1 MTPVKN
7 SPSLMCVFG
16 NKRHRQNTGRVS
28 SGINRLLYAL
38 LLSCVCGQLYAVQ
51 LAEHRV
57 EDLDYGRA
65 LYQFFQDSRLSAI
78 THLMIA
84 EERPRTRSQVDEAHL
99 LLADLYYGYGLYE
112 ESRELFARL
121 LTSEVSDSIQNR
133 IWFNLARLR
142 YEQGYFDAARDLLS
156 RINNQLPGSIES
168 EKKYLLTNLYLGS
181 RQYDEASDLS
191 DTINSK
197 SIWKIYARY
206 NLGVSMIE
214 DDRYEPGRYLLDY
227 IGQMKTIDSPE
238 LRALRDRSNLSL
250 GLKQLRMELPEPAL
264 ESLSRVRLE
273 GPLSNQALLASGWA
287 WYRLEQFD
295 KAMIP
300 WRVLLQRNA
309 VDAATQEA
317 ILAIP
322 TNYAESGQDKLA
334 VRHYQI
340 AAQQFD
346 LQLQVLD
353 NSIRSIQSDGLIAA
367 LRENAILYDRGSLQR
382 LPPSSDVTP
391 QLHILLA
398 STEFQREIK
407 RYQELLDIRNSL
419 RYWGTNFP
427 ALELML
433 EERRRGF
440 EQNLPRLQKSSSF
453 DQLEQLRERRNQFA
467 TQVNAIESN
476 QDYAVLATPQ
486 EQEHLSRLQRV
497 SSTIDKLAPERN
509 TAYQQDMFRLL
520 SGLLNYELAT
530 DFPVRFWKSKKQL
543 ILLDRALS
551 ESGQRAKDLRGISER
566 TDLEFGFFDDRI
578 SGQTQRIRDLRNRV
592 TTLLTAQEKL
602 INQMA
607 INEIRRQQQH
617 IVQLRLNARFEL
629 AKLYDRMAAEQ

>member
-1 MTPVKN
+1 
-7 SPSLMCVFG
+7 MCVFG
-16 NKRHRQNTGRVS
+16 NKRHRHNTGRVS
-28 SGINRLLYAL
+28 SSINRLLYAL
-38 LLSCVCGQLYAVQ
+38 MLSCVCGQLYAVQ
-51 LAEHRV
+51 LEEHRV

-84 EERPRTRSQVDEAHL
+84 EERPRTRSQVNEAHL

-121 LTSEVSDSIQNR
+121 LTAEVSDSIQNR

-142 YEQGYFDAARDLLS
+142 YEQGYFEAARDLLS
-156 RINNQLPGSIES
+156 RINNQLPGGIES
-168 EKKYLLTNLYLGS
+168 ERKYLLTNLHLGS
-181 RQYDEASDLS
+181 RQYDEAADLS

-214 DDRYEPGRYLLDY
+214 DDRYEPGRYLLDK
-227 IGQMKTIDSPE
+227 IGQMKTVDSPE

-264 ESLSRVRLE
+264 ESLSRIRLE

-322 TNYAESGQDKLA
+322 TNYAETGKDKLA

-340 AAQQFD
+340 AAEQFD

-353 NSIRSIQSDGLIAA
+353 NSIRSIENDGLIAA

-440 EQNLPRLQKSSSF
+440 NQNLTLLQQSSSF

-467 TQVNAIESN
+467 TRVYAIESN
-476 QDYAVLATPQ
+476 ENYAALATPE
-486 EQEHLSRLQRV
+486 EQEHVSRLQRV
-497 SSTIDKLAPERN
+497 ASTIDKLAPERN

-551 ESGQRAKDLRGISER
+551 ESEQRAKDLRGISER
-566 TDLEFGFFDDRI
+566 TDMEFGFFEGRI
-578 SGQTQRIRDLRNRV
+578 NGQTQRIRDLRNRV

-607 INEIRRQQQH
+607 INAIRQQQQH

>member
-1 MTPVKN
+1 
-7 SPSLMCVFG
+7 MCVFG
-16 NKRHRQNTGRVS
+16 NKRHRHNTGRVS
-28 SGINRLLYAL
+28 SSINRLLYAL
-38 LLSCVCGQLYAVQ
+38 LLSCACGQLQAVQ

-57 EDLDYGRA
+57 EDLEYGRA

-78 THLMIA
+78 TQLMVA
-84 EERPRTRSQVDEAHL
+84 EERPRTRSQVNEAHL

-121 LTSEVSDSIQNR
+121 LTAEISDSVQNR

-142 YEQGYFDAARDLLS
+142 YEQGHDEQALDLLS
-156 RINNQLPGSIES
+156 RINNQLPGSVEP
-168 EKKYLLTNLYLGS
+168 EKKYLLTNLYLGA
-181 RQYDEASDLS
+181 REYDQAADLS
-191 DTINSK
+191 NQINSK
-197 SIWKIYARY
+197 SIWKIYASY
-206 NLGVSMIE
+206 NLAVTLIE
-214 DDRYEPGRYLLDY
+214 DDRYESGKALLEK
-227 IGQMKTIDSPE
+227 IGQMESQSPE
-238 LRALRDRSNLSL
+238 LHALRDRANLSL

-264 ESLSRVRLE
+264 ESLSRIRLE

-322 TNYAESGQDKLA
+322 ANYAESGQDKLA

-340 AAQQFD
+340 AAEQFD

-353 NSIRSIQSDGLIAA
+353 NSIRSIENDGLIAA
-367 LRENAILYDRGSLQR
+367 LRENAILYDRSSLQR

-440 EQNLPRLQKSSSF
+440 DQNLPLLQQSSSF

-467 TQVNAIESN
+467 TRVYDIESN
-476 QDYAVLATPQ
+476 EDYAALATPE

-497 SSTIDKLAPERN
+497 ASTIDKLAPERN

-543 ILLDRALS
+543 VLLDRALS
-551 ESGQRAKDLRGISER
+551 ESEQRAKDLRGISER
-566 TDLEFGFFDDRI
+566 TDMEFGFFEGRI
-578 SGQTQRIRDLRNRV
+578 NGQTQRIRDLRNRV

-607 INEIRRQQQH
+607 INAIRQQQQH

-629 AKLYDRMAAEQ
+629 AKLYDRLAAEQ

>member
-1 MTPVKN
+1 
-7 SPSLMCVFG
+7 MCVFG
-16 NKRHRQNTGRVS
+16 NKRHRRNTGRVS
-28 SGINRLLYAL
+28 SSINRLLYAL
-38 LLSCVCGQLYAVQ
+38 LLSCVSGQLYAVQ

-65 LYQFFQDSRLSAI
+65 LYQFFQDNRLSAI

-84 EERPRTRSQVDEAHL
+84 KERPRTHSQINQSNL

-121 LTSEVSDSIQNR
+121 LTAEVSDSIQNR

-142 YEQGYFDAARDLLS
+142 YEQGYFEAARDLLS
-156 RINNQLPGSIES
+156 RINNQLPGGIES
-168 EKKYLLTNLYLGS
+168 ERKYLLTNLYLGS
-181 RQYDEASDLS
+181 RQYDEAADLS

-214 DDRYEPGRYLLDY
+214 DDRYEPGRYLLDK
-227 IGQMKTIDSPE
+227 IGQMKTVDSPE
-238 LRALRDRSNLSL
+238 LKALRDRSNLSL

-264 ESLSRVRLE
+264 ESLSRIRLE

-322 TNYAESGQDKLA
+322 TNYAESGKDKLA

-340 AAQQFD
+340 AAEQFD

-353 NSIRSIQSDGLIAA
+353 NSIRSIENDGLIAA
-367 LRENAILYDRGSLQR
+367 LRENAILYDRSSLQR

-398 STEFQREIK
+398 STKFQREIK
-407 RYQELLDIRNSL
+407 RYQELLDISNSL

-440 EQNLPRLQKSSSF
+440 DQNLPLLQQSSSF
-453 DQLEQLRERRNQFA
+453 DQIEQLRERRNQFA
-467 TQVNAIESN
+467 TRVYAIESN
-476 QDYAVLATPQ
+476 ENYAALATLE

-497 SSTIDKLAPERN
+497 ASTIDKLAPERN

-551 ESGQRAKDLRGISER
+551 ESEQRAKDLRGISER
-566 TDLEFGFFDDRI
+566 TDMEFGFFEGRI
-578 SGQTQRIRDLRNRV
+578 NGQTQRIRDLRNRV

-607 INEIRRQQQH
+607 INAIRQQQQH

-629 AKLYDRMAAEQ
+629 AKLYDRLAAEQ

>member
-1 MTPVKN
+1 
-7 SPSLMCVFG
+7 MCVFG
-16 NKRHRQNTGRVS
+16 NKRHRHNTGRVS
-28 SGINRLLYAL
+28 SSINRLLYAL
-38 LLSCVCGQLYAVQ
+38 LLSCACGQLQAVQ

-78 THLMIA
+78 TQLMVA
-84 EERPRTRSQVDEAHL
+84 EERPRTRSQVNEAHL

-121 LTSEVSDSIQNR
+121 LTAEISDSVQNR

-142 YEQGYFDAARDLLS
+142 YEQGHDEQALDLLS
-156 RINNQLPGSIES
+156 RINNQLPGSVEP
-168 EKKYLLTNLYLGS
+168 EKKYLLTNLYLGA
-181 RQYDEASDLS
+181 REYDQAADLS
-191 DTINSK
+191 NQINSK
-197 SIWKIYARY
+197 SIWKIYASY
-206 NLGVSMIE
+206 NLAVTLIE
-214 DDRYEPGRYLLDY
+214 DDRYESGKALLEK
-227 IGQMKTIDSPE
+227 IGQMESQSPE
-238 LRALRDRSNLSL
+238 LHALRDRANLSL

-264 ESLSRVRLE
+264 ESLSRIRLE

-322 TNYAESGQDKLA
+322 ANYAESGQDKLA

-340 AAQQFD
+340 AAEQFD

-353 NSIRSIQSDGLIAA
+353 NSIRSIENDGLIAA
-367 LRENAILYDRGSLQR
+367 LRENAILYDRSSLQR

-440 EQNLPRLQKSSSF
+440 DQNLPLLQQSSSF

-467 TQVNAIESN
+467 TRVYDIESN
-476 QDYAVLATPQ
+476 GDYAALATPE

-497 SSTIDKLAPERN
+497 ASTIDKVAPERN

-543 ILLDRALS
+543 VLLDRALS
-551 ESGQRAKDLRGISER
+551 ESEQRAKDLRGISER
-566 TDLEFGFFDDRI
+566 TDMEFGFFEGRI
-578 SGQTQRIRDLRNRV
+578 NGQTQRIRDLRNRV

-607 INEIRRQQQH
+607 INAIRQQQQH

-629 AKLYDRMAAEQ
+629 AKLYDRLAAEQ

>member
-1 MTPVKN
+1 
-7 SPSLMCVFG
+7 MCVFG
-16 NKRHRQNTGRVS
+16 NKRHRHKTGRVS
-28 SGINRLLYAL
+28 SSINRLLYAL
-38 LLSCVCGQLYAVQ
+38 LLSCACGKLYAVQ
-51 LAEHRV
+51 LEEHRV

-78 THLMIA
+78 TQLMVA
-84 EERPRTRSQVDEAHL
+84 EERPRTRSQVNEAHL

-121 LTSEVSDSIQNR
+121 LTAEISDSVQNR

-142 YEQGYFDAARDLLS
+142 YEQGHDEQALDLLS
-156 RINNQLPGSIES
+156 RINNQLPGSVEP
-168 EKKYLLTNLYLGS
+168 EKKYLLTNLYLGA
-181 RQYDEASDLS
+181 REYDQAADLS
-191 DTINSK
+191 NQINSK
-197 SIWKIYARY
+197 SIWKIYASY
-206 NLGVSMIE
+206 NLAVTLIE
-214 DDRYEPGRYLLDY
+214 DDRYESGKALLEK
-227 IGQMKTIDSPE
+227 IGQMESQSPE
-238 LRALRDRSNLSL
+238 LHALRDRANLSL

-264 ESLSRVRLE
+264 ESLSRIRLE

-322 TNYAESGQDKLA
+322 ANYAESGQDKLA

-340 AAQQFD
+340 AAEQFD

-353 NSIRSIQSDGLIAA
+353 NSIRSIENDGLIAA
-367 LRENAILYDRGSLQR
+367 LRENAILYDRSSLQR

-440 EQNLPRLQKSSSF
+440 DQNLPLLQQSSSF

-467 TQVNAIESN
+467 TRVYDIESN
-476 QDYAVLATPQ
+476 EDYAALATPE

-497 SSTIDKLAPERN
+497 ASTIDKLAPERN

-543 ILLDRALS
+543 VLLDRALS
-551 ESGQRAKDLRGISER
+551 ESEQRAKDLRGISER
-566 TDLEFGFFDDRI
+566 TDMEFGFFEGRI
-578 SGQTQRIRDLRNRV
+578 NGQTQRIRDLRNRV

-607 INEIRRQQQH
+607 INAIRQQQQH

-629 AKLYDRMAAEQ
+629 AKLYDRLAAEQ

>member
-1 MTPVKN
+1 
-7 SPSLMCVFG
+7 MCVFG
-16 NKRHRQNTGRVS
+16 NKRHRHNTGRVS
-28 SGINRLLYAL
+28 SSINRLLYAL
-38 LLSCVCGQLYAVQ
+38 LLSCACGQLQAVQ

-78 THLMIA
+78 TQLMVA
-84 EERPRTRSQVDEAHL
+84 EERPRTRSQVNEAHL

-121 LTSEVSDSIQNR
+121 LTAEISDSVQNR

-142 YEQGYFDAARDLLS
+142 YEQGHDEQALDLLS
-156 RINNQLPGSIES
+156 RINNQLPGSVEP
-168 EKKYLLTNLYLGS
+168 EKKYLLTNLYLGA
-181 RQYDEASDLS
+181 REYDQAADLS
-191 DTINSK
+191 NQINSK
-197 SIWKIYARY
+197 SIWKIYASY
-206 NLGVSMIE
+206 NLAVTLIE
-214 DDRYEPGRYLLDY
+214 DDRYESGKALLEK
-227 IGQMKTIDSPE
+227 IGQMESQSPE
-238 LRALRDRSNLSL
+238 LHALRDRANLSL

-264 ESLSRVRLE
+264 ESLSRIRLE

-322 TNYAESGQDKLA
+322 ANYAESGQDKLA

-340 AAQQFD
+340 AAEQFD

-353 NSIRSIQSDGLIAA
+353 NSIRSIENDGLIAA
-367 LRENAILYDRGSLQR
+367 LRENAILYDRSSLQR

-440 EQNLPRLQKSSSF
+440 DQNLPLLQQSSSF

-467 TQVNAIESN
+467 TRVYDIESN
-476 QDYAVLATPQ
+476 EDYAALATPE

-497 SSTIDKLAPERN
+497 ASTIDKLAPERN

-543 ILLDRALS
+543 VLLDRALS
-551 ESGQRAKDLRGISER
+551 ESEQRAKDLRGISER
-566 TDLEFGFFDDRI
+566 TDMEFGFFEGRI
-578 SGQTQRIRDLRNRV
+578 NGQTQRIRDLRNRV

-607 INEIRRQQQH
+607 INAIRQQQQH

-629 AKLYDRMAAEQ
+629 AKLYDRLAAEQ

>member
-1 MTPVKN
+1 
-7 SPSLMCVFG
+7 
-16 NKRHRQNTGRVS
+16 
-28 SGINRLLYAL
+28 
-38 LLSCVCGQLYAVQ
+38 VQ

-65 LYQFFQDSRLSAI
+65 LYQFFQDNRLSAI

-84 EERPRTRSQVDEAHL
+84 KERPRTRSQINQSNL

-121 LTSEVSDSIQNR
+121 LTAEVSDSIQNR

-142 YEQGYFDAARDLLS
+142 YEQGYYEAALDLLS
-156 RINNQLPGSIES
+156 RINNQLPGGIES
-168 EKKYLLTNLYLGS
+168 ERKYLLTNLYLGS
-181 RQYDEASDLS
+181 RQYDEAADLS

-214 DDRYEPGRYLLDY
+214 DDRYEPGRYLLDK
-227 IGQMKTIDSPE
+227 IGQMKTVDSPE

-264 ESLSRVRLE
+264 ESLSRIRLE

-340 AAQQFD
+340 AAEQFD

-353 NSIRSIQSDGLIAA
+353 NSIKSIENDGLIAA
-367 LRENAILYDRGSLQR
+367 LRENAILYDRSSLQR

-440 EQNLPRLQKSSSF
+440 EQNLPRLQQSSSF
-453 DQLEQLRERRNQFA
+453 DQLELLRERRNQFA
-467 TQVNAIESN
+467 TRVSAIESN
-476 QDYAVLATPQ
+476 QDYAALATPE

-497 SSTIDKLAPERN
+497 ASTIDKLAPERN

-551 ESGQRAKDLRGISER
+551 ESEQRAKDLRGISER
-566 TDLEFGFFDDRI
+566 TDMEFGFFSDRI
-578 SGQTQRIRDLRNRV
+578 SGQTQRIRDLRNKV
-592 TTLLTAQEKL
+592 TTLLTAQENL

>member
-1 MTPVKN
+1 
-7 SPSLMCVFG
+7 MCVFG
-16 NKRHRQNTGRVS
+16 NKRHRHNKGRVS
-28 SGINRLLYAL
+28 SSINRLLYAL

-78 THLMIA
+78 TQLMIA
-84 EERPRTRSQVDEAHL
+84 EERPRTRSQVNEANL
-99 LLADLYYGYGLYE
+99 LLADLYYGYGLYK

-121 LTSEVSDSIQNR
+121 LTAEVSDSIQNR

-142 YEQGYFDAARDLLS
+142 YEQGYFEAARDLLS
-156 RINNQLPGSIES
+156 HINNQLPGGIES
-168 EKKYLLTNLYLGS
+168 ERKYLLTNLYLGS
-181 RQYDEASDLS
+181 RQYDEAADLS

-214 DDRYEPGRYLLDY
+214 DDRYEPGRYLLDK
-227 IGQMKTIDSPE
+227 IGQMKTVDSPE

-264 ESLSRVRLE
+264 ESLSRIRLE

-322 TNYAESGQDKLA
+322 TNYAESGKDKLA

-340 AAQQFD
+340 AAEQFD

-353 NSIRSIQSDGLIAA
+353 NSIRSIENDGLIAA
-367 LRENAILYDRGSLQR
+367 LRENAILYDRSSLQR
-382 LPPSSDVTP
+382 LPPNSDVTP

-453 DQLEQLRERRNQFA
+453 DQLELLRERRNQFA
-467 TQVNAIESN
+467 TQVSAIESHE
-476 QDYAVLATPQ
+476 DFAALATPE

-497 SSTIDKLAPERN
+497 ASTIDKLAPERN

-520 SGLLNYELAT
+520 SGLVNYEMAT

-551 ESGQRAKDLRGISER
+551 ESEQRAKDLRGISER
-566 TDLEFGFFDDRI
+566 TDMEFGFFEGRI
-578 SGQTQRIRDLRNRV
+578 NGQTQRIRDLRNRV

-607 INEIRRQQQH
+607 INAIRQQQQH

-629 AKLYDRMAAEQ
+629 AKLYDRLAAEQ

>member
-1 MTPVKN
+1 
-7 SPSLMCVFG
+7 MCVSG
-16 NKRHRQNTGRVS
+16 NKRLQHKTGRVS
-28 SGINRLLYAL
+28 SSISRLLYAL
-38 LLSCVCGQLYAVQ
+38 LLSCACSQLYAEQ

-65 LYQFFQDSRLSAI
+65 LYQFFQDDRLSAI

-84 EERPRTRSQVDEAHL
+84 KERPRTRGQINQANL
-99 LLADLYYGYGLYE
+99 LLADLYYGYGLYQ
-112 ESRELFARL
+112 ESRDLFARL
-121 LTSEVSDSIQNR
+121 LSAEVSDSIQNR
-133 IWFNLARLR
+133 IWFNLAQLR
-142 YEQGYFDAARDLLS
+142 YEQGYYEPALDLLS
-156 RINNQLPGSIES
+156 RINNQLPDNIES
-168 EKKYLLTNLYLGS
+168 ERKYLLTNLYMGAGE
-181 RQYDEASDLS
+181 YDQAADLS
-191 DTINSK
+191 NQINSK

-206 NLGVSMIE
+206 NLAVTLIE
-214 DDRYEPGRYLLDY
+214 DGRYESGKALLEK
-227 IGQMKTIDSPE
+227 IGQLESQSPE
-238 LRALRDRSNLSL
+238 LHALRDRANLSL

-264 ESLSRVRLE
+264 ESLSRIRLE

-300 WRVLLQRNA
+300 WRLLLQRNA

-322 TNYAESGQDKLA
+322 TNYAESGKDKLA
-334 VRHYQI
+334 VSHYQI
-340 AAQQFD
+340 AAKQFD

-353 NSIRSIQSDGLIAA
+353 NSIKSIENGGLIAA
-367 LRENAILYDRGSLQR
+367 LRENAILYDRSSLQR

-407 RYQELLDIRNSL
+407 RYQELLDIRDSL
-419 RYWGTNFP
+419 KYWGTNFP

-440 EQNLPRLQKSSSF
+440 EQKLPLLQQSSNF
-453 DQLEQLRERRNQFA
+453 EQLDQLRERRDQFA
-467 TQVNAIESN
+467 TRVYAIESSE
-476 QDYAVLATPQ
+476 DFAALATPE
-486 EQEHLSRLQRV
+486 EQDHLSRLQRV
-497 SSTIDKLAPERN
+497 ASTIDKIAPERN
-509 TAYQQDMFRLL
+509 TVYQQDMFRLL

-551 ESGQRAKDLRGISER
+551 ESEQRVKGLRGITER
-566 TDLEFGFFDDRI
+566 TDLEFGLFEGRI

-592 TTLLTAQEKL
+592 ASLITAQEKL
-602 INQMA
+602 INQLA
-607 INEIRRQQQH
+607 IDAIRQQQQH

-629 AKLYDRMAAEQ
+629 AKLYDRLAAEQ